1 MYRDAG
7 LSDQANNL
15 GQYRCVCCLHVVWQM
30 FKMLCCKLLICL
42 LRPSCSASTKVWA
55 GAFSWTN
62 LTQYPPVLN
71 DCVALQL
78 QDAVSDVGSTLQ
90 KYSQKVTALVG
101 SRSQKSTQGSDGSYE
116 QSPSADD
123 GSEQAADSEGP
134 SAPSARSKAS
144 VPRSS

>member
-7 LSDQANNL
+7 SSDQANDL
-15 GQYRCVCCLHVVWQM
+15 GQHRCVCCLHVVLQLY
-30 FKMLCCKLLICL
+30 KMLCCKLLICL
-42 LRPSCSASTKVWA
+42 LRALCSASTKVWSR
-55 GAFSWTN
+55 AFSWAK

-71 DCVALQL
+71 HWVALQL

-101 SRSQKSTQGSDGSYE
+101 SRSQKNTQGSDGSYE
-116 QSPSADD
+116 QSLSADD
-123 GSEQAADSEGP
+123 GSEQP